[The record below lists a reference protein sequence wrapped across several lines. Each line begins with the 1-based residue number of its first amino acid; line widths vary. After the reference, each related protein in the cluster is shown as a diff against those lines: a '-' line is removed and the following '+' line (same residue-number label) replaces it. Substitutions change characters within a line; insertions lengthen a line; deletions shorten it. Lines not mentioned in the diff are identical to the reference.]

1 MSKIGL
7 VLSGGGTR
15 CVAHLG
21 IVKALNEYDIHFDMI
36 SGTSGGAAIGAFLTK
51 GYSPE
56 KITDIIKNGKL
67 FDFKH
72 FLFGKAG
79 LFNMS
84 LFENLILEHFPEN
97 TFESLNIPLVVTAT
111 DIINGEP
118 VYFSKGKLS
127 TAIIASSCI
136 PVIFEPITYQHYL
149 LVDGGVLNNLP
160 IEPIKDKCD
169 KIIGIH
175 VNSVSTRKKDL
186 RMKDMLDRSFH
197 FALRSSVTQKL
208 HLCDL
213 FLEPPHM
220 TQYGMFDFDKSEEI
234 FEYAYRYALSK
245 KESILAFKAGFSPNN

>member
-15 CVAHLG
+15 CIAHLG
-21 IVKALNEYDIHFDMI
+21 IIKALNEFDIHPNII
-36 SGTSGGAAIGAFLTK
+36 SGTSGGAAVGAFLTK

-56 KITDIIKNGKL
+56 KITEIIKNGKL

-97 TFESLNIPLVVTAT
+97 TFESLKIPLVVNAT
-111 DIINGEP
+111 DIINGVP
-118 VYFSKGKLS
+118 IYFSKGQLS

-136 PVIFEPITYQHYL
+136 PVIFEPIEYNGYL

-160 IEPIKDKCD
+160 IEPIIDQCD
-169 KIIGIH
+169 KLIGIH

-197 FALRSSVTQKL
+197 FALRSSIIQKIN
-208 HLCDL
+208 LCDL

-220 TQYGMFDFDKSEEI
+220 TQYGMFDFEKSEEI
-234 FEYAYRYALSK
+234 FNYAYQYAIDQ
-245 KESILAFKAGFSPNN
+245 KESILAFKAL

>member
-1 MSKIGL
+1 MSNIGL

-15 CVAHLG
+15 CIAHLG
-21 IVKALNEYDIHFDMI
+21 IMKALNEFGIQPTII
-36 SGTSGGAAIGAFLTK
+36 SGTSGGAAVGAFLTK

-79 LFNMS
+79 LFDMA
-84 LFENLILEHFPEN
+84 LFEKLILEHFPEN
-97 TFESLNIPLVVTAT
+97 TFESLPLPFYVAAT
-111 DIINGEP
+111 DIINGEV
-118 VYFSKGKLS
+118 VYFSHGKLS

-136 PVIFEPITYQHYL
+136 PVVFNPIEFDGYL

-160 IEPIKDKCD
+160 IEPIQKKCD

-186 RMKDMLDRSFH
+186 HMKDMLDRSFH
-197 FALRSSVTQKL
+197 FALRSSVMQKA

-220 TQYGMFDFDKSEEI
+220 TQYGMFDFEKSEEI
-234 FEYAYRYALSK
+234 FNYAYEYALQQ
-245 KESILAFKAGFSPNN
+245 KEQILNFKAL

>member
-15 CVAHLG
+15 CIAHLG
-21 IVKALNEYDIHFDMI
+21 IIKALNEFGVKADII
-36 SGTSGGAAIGAFLTK
+36 SGTSGGAAVGAFLTK

-56 KITDIIKNGKL
+56 KITEIIKNGKL

-84 LFENLILEHFPEN
+84 LFEKLIVEHFPEN
-97 TFESLNIPLVVTAT
+97 TFESLSMPFYVATT
-111 DIINGEP
+111 DIMNGEV
-118 VYFSKGKLS
+118 VYFSSGKLS

-136 PVIFEPITYQHYL
+136 PVVFEPIAYNGYL

-160 IEPIKDKCD
+160 IEPIIHQCD
-169 KIIGIH
+169 KLIGIH

-186 RMKDMLDRSFH
+186 HMKDMLDRSFH
-197 FALRSSVTQKL
+197 FALRSSVMQKA

-234 FEYAYRYALSK
+234 FNYAYQYAIEQ
-245 KESILAFKAGFSPNN
+245 KERILAFKAL